1 MMVRSVLNI
10 MYKEVCGLHQAAYI
24 LAIFTLGSQLL
35 ALVRDRLLAHQFGAG
50 IDLDLYYTAFRIP
63 DFLYVLFA
71 STLSVYVLIPFIS
84 KHLKDESYERARLLL
99 SHVYSLF
106 IIGYICIAGLTMI
119 CAPYIVQHFF
129 PGFTSESET
138 LVLLIRILLVQ
149 PLFLGVSSL
158 YGVVTQMEHR
168 FVLYAIGPL
177 VYNLGII
184 FGLLFLY
191 PTFGITG
198 LALGVVLGAFGHMCM
213 QIPFVM
219 QSKLAPRLVW
229 TFDMREIISICR
241 ISVTRALTLSLHQ
254 IVLLGLISFASI
266 MSVGSVSV
274 FQFAFNLQSVPLAI
288 IGVSYSVA
296 IFPLLAQLCAE
307 KRMDVFGNNILT
319 ALRHIMFWSLP
330 TIALFI
336 VIRAQFVRVILG
348 SGEFDWNDTRLTAAI
363 LAIFILSLTSQA
375 IHLLIVRALYA
386 VGNTR
391 LPLFATLFSSSVA
404 LLSSFVFYS
413 MLITHGHFST
423 LFQTVMRLPN
433 VQGIEV
439 LALPLGY
446 SLALIMHSFV
456 ILFFARTH
464 NSLSLRKLT
473 IPFFQSVGASIF
485 GGYVAYVSLNFF
497 VTKFTTDTLMTIF
510 AQGLIAGIGGCAG
523 YVLLQFFFKN
533 EELFEVFKA
542 LRKRL
547 VRKGDIIVPQ
557 DEDHL
562 AV

>member
-1 MMVRSVLNI
+1 
-10 MYKEVCGLHQAAYI
+10 MYKEVRGLHQAAYI
-24 LAIFTLGSQLL
+24 LALFTFGSQLL

-50 IDLDLYYTAFRIP
+50 IELDLYYTAFRIP

-84 KHLKDESYERARLLL
+84 KHLEDESYERARLLL

-106 IIGYICIAGLTMI
+106 IIGYVCIAGFAMI
-119 CAPYIVQHFF
+119 GAPYIVQHFF
-129 PGFTSESET
+129 PGFSDNAET
-138 LVLLIRILLVQ
+138 LVLLIRILLIQ

-158 YGVVTQMEHR
+158 FGVVTQMEHR

-177 VYNLGII
+177 LYNIGII
-184 FGLLFLY
+184 FGLIFLY
-191 PTFGITG
+191 PEFGIAG
-198 LALGVVLGAFGHMCM
+198 LVLGVVLGACGHMCI
-213 QIPFVM
+213 QIPFIM
-219 QSKLAPRLVW
+219 QSKLAPRFVW
-229 TFDMREIISICR
+229 TFNMREIISICR

-254 IVLLGLISFASI
+254 IVLLGFISFASI

-296 IFPLLAQLCAE
+296 IFPLLAQLYAE

-330 TIALFI
+330 TIALFV
-336 VIRAQFVRVILG
+336 VIRAQFVRVVLG

-391 LPLFATLFSSSVA
+391 LPLLATLLSSSVA
-404 LLSSFVFYS
+404 LGASFFFYTVL
-413 MLITHGHFST
+413 MNHADFS
-423 LFQTVMRLPN
+423 LLVQSIMRLPD

-446 SLALIMHSFV
+446 SFALIIHSFV
-456 ILFFARTH
+456 ILFFSRSHIA
-464 NSLSLRKLT
+464 LSLRALVV
-473 IPFFQSVGASIF
+473 PFFQSFCASLF

-497 VTKFTTDTLMTIF
+497 VTQFTTDTLMSIF
-510 AQGLIAGIGGCAG
+510 AQGLIAGIGGCGG